1 MSYLAETIKNLFTQ
15 KKQTTEKVLYAQK
28 NLDTS
33 EMELEVVEHELYK
46 AVDAA
51 KALGEL
57 DVVSQ
62 ELYDADP
69 DVDPRPFGLPLAKN
83 RHMDVEEA
91 EDDVADDV
99 EMEVADDDEPQ
110 E

>member
-1 MSYLAETIKNLFTQ
+1 MSYLAETIKKLFTQ
-15 KKQTTEKVLYAQK
+15 QKQATEKVLYAQK
-28 NLDTS
+28 SLDTA
-33 EMELEVVEHELYK
+33 EMELEAVEQELCK

-51 KALGEL
+51 GALGEL
-57 DVVSQ
+57 DVVAQ

-69 DVDPRPFGLPLAKN
+69 DVDPQPFGLPLAKN
-83 RHMDVEEA
+83 RHVVEE
-91 EDDVADDV
+91 D

>member
-1 MSYLAETIKNLFTQ
+1 M
-15 KKQTTEKVLYAQK
+15 YAQK
-28 NLDTS
+28 SLDTA
-33 EMELEVVEHELYK
+33 ELELEAVEQELCK

-51 KALGEL
+51 GALGEL
-57 DVVSQ
+57 DEVAQ

-69 DVDPRPFGLPLAKN
+69 DVDPRPFGLPLAKD
-83 RHMDVEEA
+83 RHMDVEA
-91 EDDVADDV
+91 EDDVADDVADDV